1 MQEEKEKL
9 LAILID
15 LEVNVGE
22 NQGTLML
29 ILLFTLKISNM
40 KLKNIPRINEVLTKK
55 EIEDFQKYKKFIKK
69 LKKELS

>member
-1 MQEEKEKL
+1 
-9 LAILID
+9 
-15 LEVNVGE
+15 
-22 NQGTLML
+22 
-29 ILLFTLKISNM
+29 M